1 MIFIRFSVQII
12 LFIIIFFML
21 ELKLQFL
28 AIILGLIF
36 LVILLGLMVLVVIFI
51 HLSFIIQIFI
61 LFIQVSSCP
70 SFYLI
75 QLFLFL
81 ISFDIIIRIILCR
94 EGNQIQLLLEEQQ
107 ELSLLFKFDNF
118 LRCNIMFFEL
128 HIKFH

>member
-51 HLSFIIQIFI
+51 HLSFIIQLFI
-61 LFIQVSSCP
+61 LFLQVSFYL

-107 ELSLLFKFDNF
+107 ELSHLFQFDNF
-118 LRCNIMFFEL
+118 LRCNIMSFEL
-128 HIKFH
+128 HITFH